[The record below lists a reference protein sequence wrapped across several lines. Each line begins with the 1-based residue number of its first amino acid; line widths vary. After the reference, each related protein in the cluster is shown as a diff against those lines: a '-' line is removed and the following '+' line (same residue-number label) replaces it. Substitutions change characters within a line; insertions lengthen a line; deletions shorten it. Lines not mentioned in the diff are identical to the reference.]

1 MAAIDRRALLL
12 GALSSPLAACATS
25 VENTQ
30 TYVAGQSGPPLPRP
44 AEILVYD
51 FVVDWR
57 SVQLDQGIRARL
69 ERQNGEPSEDQ
80 QQVAAEVQAAIAE
93 TLVEQIKAM
102 GLRAVRATAST
113 RPRPGDV
120 IVGGQI
126 VKVDAGNATRRNLI
140 GFGAGKS
147 EVFANVEVYEAAKG
161 ERNRLLQTYDADAN
175 SGRTPGLGLG
185 AASAAAGNVG
195 LAAAGTVVG
204 TASRYRTGLPQD
216 GEHLAKRVARN
227 LGQFFSQQGWIDP
240 ASVPSISR

>member
-1 MAAIDRRALLL
+1 MAGIERRTVLL
-12 GALSSPLAACATS
+12 GAMVLAFAACATR
-25 VENTQ
+25 VDDTGNYIAT
-30 TYVAGQSGPPLPRP
+30 QSGPPLPRP
-44 AEILVYD
+44 AEVLVYD

-57 SVQLDQGIRARL
+57 SVQLDQGLRARL

-80 QQVAAEVQAAIAE
+80 QAVASDVQAAVAE
-93 TLVEQIKAM
+93 TLVEQIRAM
-102 GLRAVRATAST
+102 GLRAVRASPST

-126 VKVDAGNATRRNLI
+126 VRVDAGNATRRNLI

-147 EVFANVEVYEAAKG
+147 EVFANVDVYEAGKG
-161 ERNRLLQTYDADAN
+161 ERNRLLRTYDADAN

-195 LAAAGTVVG
+195 LAVAGTAIG

-216 GEHLAKRVARN
+216 GEHLAKRVAVN
-227 LGQFFSQQGWIDP
+227 LGEFFAQQGWIDP
-240 ASVPSISR
+240 ASVPSLSR